1 MSVVFTVFFQS
12 FAVMI
17 SQLSGTVVHKGAMD
31 VVIDCHGVGYAVSVP
46 LSTIDHVPPVGENVT
61 LLTILAVREDA
72 MQLYGFFSDAEREAF
87 RLLTTIQGIGGR
99 TALGILSATTLDG
112 LRTAIGTGDTSAL
125 TRLPGIGKKTAERMV
140 VELREKI
147 IGIVPDPHAAQPSM
161 VGGLSPAADD
171 AVRALQALGYTRAAA
186 EKAVARVLQTDASL
200 ATSTEA
206 LIRGAL
212 RQ

>member
-1 MSVVFTVFFQS
+1 
-12 FAVMI
+12 MI
-17 SQLSGTVVHKGAMD
+17 SQLTGTVVQKGAMD

-46 LSTIDHVPPVGENVT
+46 LSTLDNVPPIGEMVT

-72 MQLYGFFSDAEREAF
+72 MQLYGFGTNAEREAF
-87 RLLTTIQGIGGR
+87 KLLTAIQGIGGR
-99 TALGILSATTLDG
+99 TALGILSATSLDG
-112 LRTAIGTGDTSAL
+112 LRTAIGTGNTSAL

-147 IGIVPDPHAAQPSM
+147 IGVVPDSNATPASM
-161 VGGLSPAADD
+161 VGGLSPATDD
-171 AVRALQALGYTRAAA
+171 AIRALQALGYTRAAA
-186 EKAVARVLQTDASL
+186 EKAVATVLQNDASL
-200 ATSTEA
+200 AQSTEA